1 MPVLHSWT
9 STTANGLKTLGLLLG
24 LLAGSAQAAGSDV
37 QLVEAINSYRTHP
50 QSCARQQA
58 DVLTPLVADPRLVL
72 PVEDSGYWQD
82 HLVRSGYQAAS
93 AKTIRLTGPVDA
105 QAAFAMLQARHCN
118 SLLDP
123 QFIDIGVSQAGSSWR
138 IVLAR
143 PLLDDD
149 LGEWQE
155 EGQVLLVLVNALR
168 TRSRNCG
175 DVAFSSAPP
184 VVWNTALGTAAE
196 RYSRAMAND
205 NFFAR
210 KSGAGLQPADLARAA
225 GYRGQQ
231 LDENIAAG
239 FGRSVS
245 VVQGW
250 LATPEYC
257 ARMMDP
263 RFTELGAGYA
273 VDPQSDA
280 GIYWTLL
287 LGTH

>member
-9 STTANGLKTLGLLLG
+9 SIAAVGLKTLGLLFG
-24 LLAGSAQAAGSDV
+24 LLAGSALAASADAP
-37 QLVEAINSYRTHP
+37 LVKAINSYRTHP
-50 QSCARQQA
+50 QTCAGQQA
-58 DVLTPLVADPRLVL
+58 EVLTPLVAEPRLAL
-72 PVEDSGYWQD
+72 PVEDSGDWQD

-105 QAAFAMLQARHCN
+105 QAAFAMLQARHCR

-123 QFIDIGVSQAGSSWR
+123 QFVDIGVSQAGSSWR

-143 PLLDDD
+143 PLLDGD

-175 DVAFSSAPP
+175 DAAFAPAPP
-184 VVWNTALGTAAE
+184 VTWNAALGTAAE
-196 RYSRAMAND
+196 RYSRAMANG
-205 NFFAR
+205 NFFGR
-210 KSGAGLQPADLARAA
+210 KTGAGLQPADLARAA

-245 VVQGW
+245 VVEGW
-250 LATPEYC
+250 LATPEHC

-263 RFTELGAGYA
+263 RFNELGAGYA

>member
-9 STTANGLKTLGLLLG
+9 GNAANGLKALGLLLG
-24 LLAGSAQAAGSDV
+24 VLSGSVLAAGSDA
-37 QLVEAINSYRTHP
+37 QLMEAINTYRTQP
-50 QSCARQQA
+50 QTCAGQQA
-58 DVLTPLVADPRLVL
+58 EVLTPLVLETRLAL
-72 PVEDSGYWQD
+72 PVGDSGYWQD
-82 HLVRSGYQAAS
+82 NLARSGYQAAS
-93 AKTIRLTGPVDA
+93 AKSISLTGPTDA
-105 QAAFAMLQARHCN
+105 AAAFAMLQARHCH

-123 QFIDIGVSQAGSSWR
+123 QFVDIGVSQAGNNWR

-143 PLLDDD
+143 PLLNGD

-155 EGQVLLVLVNALR
+155 EGQLVLVLVNALR
-168 TRSRNCG
+168 TRSRSCG
-175 DVAFSSAPP
+175 DAAFASAPP
-184 VVWNTALGTAAE
+184 VVWNAALGTAAE
-196 RYSRAMAND
+196 HYSRAMANG

-210 KSGAGLQPADLARAA
+210 KPGIGLQPADLARAA

-250 LATPEYC
+250 LATPEHC
-257 ARMMDP
+257 ARLMDP

-287 LGTH
+287 LGTP

>member
-9 STTANGLKTLGLLLG
+9 SIPANGLKALGLLLG
-24 LLAGSAQAAGSDV
+24 LFAGSAQAASSDA
-37 QLVEAINSYRTHP
+37 QLLEAINTYRTHS
-50 QSCARQQA
+50 QTCAGQQA
-58 DVLTPLVADPRLVL
+58 EVLTPLVAEPRLVL
-72 PVEDSGYWQD
+72 PVDDSGYWQD
-82 HLVRSGYQAAS
+82 HLVRSGYPVAS

-105 QAAFAMLQARHCN
+105 QAAFAMLQARHCH

-123 QFIDIGVSQAGSSWR
+123 QFVDIGVSQAGSNWR

-175 DVAFSSAPP
+175 DVTFAPAPP
-184 VVWNTALGTAAE
+184 VAWNAALGTAAE
-196 RYSRAMAND
+196 RYSRAMANG

-210 KSGAGLQPADLARAA
+210 KPGSGVLPADLARAA

-245 VVQGW
+245 VIEGW
-250 LATPEYC
+250 LATPVYC
-257 ARMMDP
+257 ARIMDP